1 MNGLSLWLPIG
12 SVVALLAF
20 AIGTTFKVVSLKGKM
35 DEKIAKLEE
44 RINNF
49 HLSCNVKANAIDEIE
64 ERLDRV
70 EQDNHK
76 IEVELAEIKVTG
88 KNVEAI
94 VMQIQTHFF
103 GKGLK
108 A

>member
-1 MNGLSLWLPIG
+1 MDISNMWLPITT
-12 SVVALLAF
+12 VVIMLVF
-20 AIGTTFKVVSLKGKM
+20 VVGTTYKVVSWKSIM
-35 DEKIAKLEE
+35 DKDVEKLEE

-49 HLSCNVKANAIDEIE
+49 HLNCNVKADAIDEIE
-64 ERLDRV
+64 DRLGRV
-70 EQDNHK
+70 EQENHK

-94 VMQIQTHFF
+94 VMQIQTHFLSE
-103 GKGLK
+103 GLK